1 VHGPNGFFR
10 EFSGN
15 SNDPIINISCVY
27 QHSNE
32 DAKKLTGNIE
42 INVSNE
48 GNVNTVEIIDHYTN
62 NTQTKTLNA
71 SASATMV
78 LDLIKT
84 YGWYDFTVKVKGNDS
99 FEKRYA
105 GRVETGKESFTD
117 PMMGGVV

>member
-1 VHGPNGFFR
+1 
-10 EFSGN
+10 
-15 SNDPIINISCVY
+15 
-27 QHSNE
+27 
-32 DAKKLTGNIE
+32 
-42 INVSNE
+42 
-48 GNVNTVEIIDHYTN
+48 
-62 NTQTKTLNA
+62 
-71 SASATMV
+71 MV